1 MKDKTSHVSSAVY
14 KEKYNCGERYSCETG
29 RNFTIRG
36 NGHSDNGKNSE
47 PEKHL
52 YQFPEH
58 RFNW

>member
-1 MKDKTSHVSSAVY
+1 MY
-14 KEKYNCGERYSCETG
+14 KEKYNCGEKYSCETG

-52 YQFPEH
+52 YQSKKVRQRKTHEAYYVMCF
-58 RFNW
+58 